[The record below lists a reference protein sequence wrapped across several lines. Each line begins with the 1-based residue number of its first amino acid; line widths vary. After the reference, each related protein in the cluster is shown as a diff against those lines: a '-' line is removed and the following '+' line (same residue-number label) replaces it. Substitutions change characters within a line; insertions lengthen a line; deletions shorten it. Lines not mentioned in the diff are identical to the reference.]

1 MSPKKD
7 AGLSPPVAA
16 PPPLSLAGVPVL
28 TGSLRPAECADLL
41 GLVAG
46 VKRPLEDVVAD
57 FLARIQPERRFRFGA
72 AINFV
77 LKDKMMLRPAERL
90 VAFTILHQ
98 GYSSQLENPFV
109 PLIIH
114 AACDETSD
122 KPEQLFLQLLLN
134 STNGDNDRE
143 ILKHS
148 AADYLEES
156 AYASQVL
163 LTREQL
169 ERQYTCNE
177 VQPQPST
184 GSFREATVRSVIP
197 DPDISQSCTDSSE
210 ISITKSNRDNL
221 VTCLLQQTSLDGI
234 GPQWIRPPP
243 PRLEILDGELQ
254 WLNLDNNH
262 ELLWDSSM
270 CADTSRGAAI
280 RDLVGKACKGPLSP
294 AQQEVSGV
302 PLEHDHH
309 AQEQSH
315 GKVIGWSCQEEKDI
329 ATIFCCSSASLVR
342 LEGRCVKGI
351 VRVKQ
356 VLVELAKDWKLVYH
370 CGMTPQKLPDL
381 VEHNPLVAVEVL
393 SKLINSPDMDAYF
406 DILVHMEMSLHS
418 MEVVNRLTTAVD
430 LPPGFIHDYIS
441 NCIRS
446 CQNIKDKY
454 MQNRLVRLV
463 CVFLQSLIRNK
474 IINVQDLFIEVQ
486 AFCIA
491 FSRIREAAGLFRL
504 LKSLE

>member
-57 FLARIQPERRFRFGA
+57 FLARIQPERRLRFGA

-243 PRLEILDGELQ
+243 PRLEILDGE
-254 WLNLDNNH
+254 
-262 ELLWDSSM
+262 
-270 CADTSRGAAI
+270 
-280 RDLVGKACKGPLSP
+280 
-294 AQQEVSGV
+294 VSGV

-351 VRVKQ
+351 VRVK
-356 VLVELAKDWKLVYH
+356 KSID
-370 CGMTPQKLPDL
+370 
-381 VEHNPLVAVEVL
+381 
-393 SKLINSPDMDAYF
+393 
-406 DILVHMEMSLHS
+406 
-418 MEVVNRLTTAVD
+418 
-430 LPPGFIHDYIS
+430 PP
-441 NCIRS
+441 
-446 CQNIKDKY
+446 IKP
-454 MQNRLVRLV
+454 
-463 CVFLQSLIRNK
+463 
-474 IINVQDLFIEVQ
+474 
-486 AFCIA
+486 
-491 FSRIREAAGLFRL
+491 FSRYSGKTYFRRRR
-504 LKSLE
+504 KGGEKPAQP

>member
-57 FLARIQPERRFRFGA
+57 FLARIQPERRLRFGA

-221 VTCLLQQTSLDGI
+221 VTGLLQQTSLDGI

-294 AQQEVSGV
+294 AQQE
-302 PLEHDHH
+302 
-309 AQEQSH
+309 
-315 GKVIGWSCQEEKDI
+315 
-329 ATIFCCSSASLVR
+329 
-342 LEGRCVKGI
+342 
-351 VRVKQ
+351 Q